1 VVQKK
6 EEKEFTLVWLVQEAE
21 KKKKNRAERR

>member
-6 EEKEFTLVWLVQEAE
+6 EEKEVTLVWLDQEAE
-21 KKKKNRAERR
+21 KKKNRAERR